1 MRDARERL
9 KDILDAI
16 RQIFRY
22 SAQGKAVFEENELI
36 QTWII
41 HHLEIIGEAASR
53 IDTSSLPDSDP
64 IPWPK
69 IVAMRNLLAH
79 EYFGIDLN
87 EVWQAVEKDLPILQ
101 ARIAALL
108 EKMS

>member
-36 QTWII
+36 
-41 HHLEIIGEAASR
+41 
-53 IDTSSLPDSDP
+53 
-64 IPWPK
+64 
-69 IVAMRNLLAH
+69 
-79 EYFGIDLN
+79 
-87 EVWQAVEKDLPILQ
+87 
-101 ARIAALL
+101 
-108 EKMS
+108 